1 MRGVNT
7 YTVSAVLVVPA
18 VAAAAMGG
26 FHVGVAAAIA
36 TLIVRALWIIV
47 APSNG
52 SREHGDINERPQTF
66 AVTRLGAL
74 IGTVAATVAP
84 LVARAATGNPVD
96 DTNALLSSL
105 TGGLTGLVLKAGA
118 IGLAV
123 GVVMWIL
130 HMKAGRAIT
139 FTVAGAVVAYFALTS
154 GVSYASGFFH

>member
-7 YTVSAVLVVPA
+7 YTVSAVLVVPT
-18 VAAAAMGG
+18 VVAAAMGG

-47 APSNG
+47 APSDDMTERDDT
-52 SREHGDINERPQTF
+52 SRRHGF
-66 AVTRLGAL
+66 AATRLGAL
-74 IGTVAATVAP
+74 VGTVAATVAP